1 MINKEEIE
9 KDILFQI
16 DMQLY
21 DEFNDKFCEIN
32 EHLGD
37 VYTYNDLRDI
47 EEAEK
52 EKERTLLRGAIAKL
66 QNRIK
71 ELEEIDTEHQKL
83 NGELQEKYSK
93 LENHYNCRLKD
104 IEMLNAHIEKLNR
117 QNEELQEII
126 DGKVIQELGT
136 SDMYKED

>member
-9 KDILFQI
+9 KDVLFQI

-37 VYTYNDLRDI
+37 VYTYKDLRDI

-71 ELEEIDTEHQKL
+71 ELEEINAEHQKL
-83 NGELQEKYSK
+83 NGELQEKLTK
-93 LENHYNCRLKD
+93 VENENKRL
-104 IEMLNAHIEKLNR
+104 
-117 QNEELQEII
+117 QGII

-136 SDMYKED
+136 SDLYEED